1 MDVEQHKTN
10 TYPEGHHIAQL
21 RKEYK
26 RRLQAM
32 RPVLPPSAPS
42 TDDLKSGDHGEC
54 TTVVVYRPHRATV
67 RSQYHPWDECCRPA
81 TDPRMLAAPPTAD
94 ALSKGFDELMSRAQ
108 HARSSSRHYP
118 KGKRVANSK
127 YWLLSGRFTSSGSK
141 DPFHLQAQAA
151 CADNPR
157 FREHSEYLESWD
169 GLPDDLKVG
178 RELVNPAYAL

>member
-81 TDPRMLAAPPTAD
+81 TDPRTLAAPPTAD
-94 ALSKGFDELMSRAQ
+94 ALSKGFDELMSRAH
-108 HARSSSRHYP
+108 HARSRSLHYP
-118 KGKRVANSK
+118 KGTRVADSNL
-127 YWLLSGRFTSSGSK
+127 WLPSGRFTSSGSK
-141 DPFHLQAQAA
+141 DPFPLQAQAA
-151 CADNPR
+151 WADNPP
-157 FREHSEYLESWD
+157 FLKHSGYLERWD

-178 RELVNPAYAL
+178 RDPNW